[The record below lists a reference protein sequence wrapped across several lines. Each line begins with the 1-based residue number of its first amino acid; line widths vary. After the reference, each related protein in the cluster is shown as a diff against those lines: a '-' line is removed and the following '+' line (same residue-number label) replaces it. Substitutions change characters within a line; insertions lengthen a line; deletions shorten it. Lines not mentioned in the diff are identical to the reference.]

1 MQFGFQIGTKVLFG
15 KGCLVSNKAILN
27 KFGKR
32 ALVVTGKGS
41 AKVSGAL
48 GHVEEILKEY
58 NIEYSIY
65 DRIENNPSIESVA
78 EGGKAARE
86 FGADFVI
93 GIGGGSPLDAS
104 KAVAVLAA
112 NDIEPLELYKNVFEN
127 KPLPIIAIPTTAG
140 TGSDVTP
147 YSILTRNDMKTKM
160 SFGNE
165 DTFPKVAF
173 LDAAYTESMSY
184 ETTVNTAVDA
194 LSHAMEGFLSRRSTP
209 VSDALAVEAIKI
221 FGECAESL
229 IKPLSNEVK
238 EAKSSGAKC
247 PRDFVLPL
255 SNEVKEAKSSGAKC
269 SAIDFEVREKL
280 FYVSMLGGM
289 VISHTGTTIMHGL
302 GYSLTYFKDIPHG
315 KANGL
320 FMREYLKYNYEAVS
334 DKIEKIL
341 ELFKVKSIDE
351 FGDIIGKML
360 KNDVSL
366 SREEIRLYASL
377 AMKQKSTT
385 YNARQVLESDLI
397 DILEKT
403 FLN

>member
-15 KGCLVSNKAILN
+15 KGCLFSNKALLN
-27 KFGKR
+27 KFGKK
-32 ALVVTGKGS
+32 AFVVTGKAS
-41 AKVSGAL
+41 AKASGAL
-48 GHVEEILKEY
+48 DHVEEILKEF
-58 NIEYSIY
+58 NIDYFIF
-65 DRIENNPSIESVA
+65 DKIENNPSLENVA

-104 KAVAVLAA
+104 KAVAVLVS

-147 YSILTRNDMKTKM
+147 YSILTRDDMKTKM
-160 SFGNE
+160 SFGNA

-194 LSHAMEGFLSRRSTP
+194 LSHAMEGFLSKRSTP
-209 VSDALAVEAIKI
+209 VSDVLALEAIKI
-221 FGECAESL
+221 FSECVGAL
-229 IKPLSNEVK
+229 K
-238 EAKSSGAKC
+238 EAKSSEG
-247 PRDFVLPL
+247 F
-255 SNEVKEAKSSGAKC
+255 
-269 SAIDFEVREKL
+269 AIDFEIREKL
-280 FYVSMLGGM
+280 LYASMLGGM

-320 FMREYLKYNYEAVS
+320 FMREYLKYNYQAVS
-334 DKIEKIL
+334 KKIDKIL
-341 ELFKVKSIDE
+341 ELFKVSSIDD
-351 FGDIIGKML
+351 FGDIIDNLLNK
-360 KNDVSL
+360 DVRL
-366 SREEIRLYASL
+366 NGEEIRQYASL
-377 AMKQKSTT
+377 AMKQKSTN
-385 YNARQVLESDLI
+385 YNARQVLESDLV

-403 FLN
+403 FLS